1 MLSVEASESG
11 LHENIIVANSIS
23 KVKGAYMTGVPFVLQ
38 VLLAWLPGFLY
49 CPVCT
54 AVTPTTV
61 NGASQL
67 HNSESVSVQ

>member
-1 MLSVEASESG
+1 L
-11 LHENIIVANSIS
+11 
-23 KVKGAYMTGVPFVLQ
+23 T
-38 VLLAWLPGFLY
+38 WLPDFLY

-67 HNSESVSVQ
+67 HNSESVSASTIVNTPQSCMWKL